1 MNKKDRGK
9 EAVKTKRPLAY
20 GEEYVRSSI
29 DGMEE
34 LGRALENGEIDINE
48 LETQMAWKEEKKVK
62 NLEGVT
68 STRKKLKPVKISKEA
83 LEFAGG
89 ARHKLRQQKEKD
101 EDVALL
107 EEEDNEL
114 NENEELEEEN
124 EELEEDN
131 EEVEED
137 NEEVEENEE
146 EVEENEEEVEENEE
160 EVEEN
165 EEEVE
170 ESEELEVESDDDDE
184 STPAEAEAARQR
196 RIALAREFMSNH
208 IVPPKVYKMISG
220 EENSEEDSSEE
231 EDNAEVANDIV
242 GMCIIDHR

>member
-1 MNKKDRGK
+1 M
-9 EAVKTKRPLAY
+9 KTKRPLAY

-48 LETQMAWKEEKKVK
+48 LESQMAWKEEKKVK

-160 EVEEN
+160 EVEE
-165 EEEVE
+165 
-170 ESEELEVESDDDDE
+170 SEELEVESDDDDE

>member
-1 MNKKDRGK
+1 M
-9 EAVKTKRPLAY
+9 
-20 GEEYVRSSI
+20 RSSI

-48 LETQMAWKEEKKVK
+48 LESQMAWKEEKKVK

-146 EVEENEEEVEENEE
+146 EVEE
-160 EVEEN
+160 
-165 EEEVE
+165 
-170 ESEELEVESDDDDE
+170 SEELEVESDDDDE

>member
-48 LETQMAWKEEKKVK
+48 LESQMAWKEEKKVK

-131 EEVEED
+131 EEVEE
-137 NEEVEENEE
+137 EN
-146 EVEENEEEVEENEE
+146 EEVEENEE

>member
-146 EVEENEEEVEENEE
+146 EVEENEEEVEE
-160 EVEEN
+160 
-165 EEEVE
+165 
-170 ESEELEVESDDDDE
+170 SEELEVESDDDDE

>member
-48 LETQMAWKEEKKVK
+48 LESQMAWKEEKKVK

-131 EEVEED
+131 EEVEEE
-137 NEEVEENEE
+137 NEEVEEENEE
-146 EVEENEEEVEENEE
+146 EVEEN
-160 EVEEN
+160 
-165 EEEVE
+165 
-170 ESEELEVESDDDDE
+170 EELEVESDDDDE

>member
-48 LETQMAWKEEKKVK
+48 LESQMAWKEEKKVK

-146 EVEENEEEVEENEE
+146 EVEE
-160 EVEEN
+160 
-165 EEEVE
+165 
-170 ESEELEVESDDDDE
+170 SEELEVESDDDDE

>member
-1 MNKKDRGK
+1 M
-9 EAVKTKRPLAY
+9 
-20 GEEYVRSSI
+20 RSSI

-48 LETQMAWKEEKKVK
+48 LESQMAWKEEKKVK

-131 EEVEED
+131 EELE
-137 NEEVEENEE
+137 EENEE
-146 EVEENEEEVEENEE
+146 LEEENEEEVEENEE

-170 ESEELEVESDDDDE
+170 ESEELEVESDDDE

>member
-1 MNKKDRGK
+1 M
-9 EAVKTKRPLAY
+9 KTKRPLAY

-48 LETQMAWKEEKKVK
+48 LESQMAWKEEKKVK

-124 EELEEDN
+124 EELEEENEELEEDN
-131 EEVEED
+131 DEEVEED
-137 NEEVEENEE
+137 NDEEIEEENDEEIEEENDEEVEEEKEELEE
-146 EVEENEEEVEENEE
+146 EN
-160 EVEEN
+160 
-165 EEEVE
+165 
-170 ESEELEVESDDDDE
+170 EELEVESDDDE

>member
-1 MNKKDRGK
+1 M
-9 EAVKTKRPLAY
+9 
-20 GEEYVRSSI
+20 RSSI

-48 LETQMAWKEEKKVK
+48 LESQMAWKEEKKVK

-131 EEVEED
+131 EEVEEE
-137 NEEVEENEE
+137 NEEVE
-146 EVEENEEEVEENEE
+146 
-160 EVEEN
+160 EEN

>member
-1 MNKKDRGK
+1 M
-9 EAVKTKRPLAY
+9 
-20 GEEYVRSSI
+20 RSSI

-48 LETQMAWKEEKKVK
+48 LESQMAWKEEKKVK

-131 EEVEED
+131 EEVEEE
-137 NEEVEENEE
+137 NEEEVEEENEE
-146 EVEENEEEVEENEE
+146 EVEEN
-160 EVEEN
+160 
-165 EEEVE
+165 
-170 ESEELEVESDDDDE
+170 EELEVESDDDDE

>member
-48 LETQMAWKEEKKVK
+48 LESQMAWKEEKKVK

-137 NEEVEENEE
+137 
-146 EVEENEEEVEENEE
+146 NEEEVEENEE

>member
-48 LETQMAWKEEKKVK
+48 LESQMAWKEEKKVK

-131 EEVEED
+131 EEVEEENEEEVEEE
-137 NEEVEENEE
+137 NEEVEEENEE
-146 EVEENEEEVEENEE
+146 EVEEN
-160 EVEEN
+160 
-165 EEEVE
+165 
-170 ESEELEVESDDDDE
+170 EELEVESDDDDE

>member
-48 LETQMAWKEEKKVK
+48 LESQMAWKEEKKVK

-131 EEVEED
+131 EEVEE
-137 NEEVEENEE
+137 ENE

>member
-20 GEEYVRSSI
+20 GEEYVRSSM

-48 LETQMAWKEEKKVK
+48 LESQMAWKEEKKVK

-137 NEEVEENEE
+137 
-146 EVEENEEEVEENEE
+146 NEEEVEENEE

>member
-137 NEEVEENEE
+137 NEE
-146 EVEENEEEVEENEE
+146 EVEENEE

>member
-160 EVEEN
+160 EVEE
-165 EEEVE
+165 
-170 ESEELEVESDDDDE
+170 SEELEVESDDDDE

>member
-48 LETQMAWKEEKKVK
+48 LESQMAWKEEKKVK

-160 EVEEN
+160 EVEE
-165 EEEVE
+165 
-170 ESEELEVESDDDDE
+170 SEELEVESDDDDE

>member
-48 LETQMAWKEEKKVK
+48 LESQMAWKEEKKVK

-146 EVEENEEEVEENEE
+146 EVEENEEEVEE
-160 EVEEN
+160 
-165 EEEVE
+165 
-170 ESEELEVESDDDDE
+170 SEELEVESDDDDE